1 MGMVMGNGVVQLRI
15 VKVRGNLYSVCIAND
30 YNISYTV
37 IRCQDVADPY
47 DGQIEFQPD
56 RLAPFDYGTRAVYT
70 CKGGYSL
77 RASESERV
85 CGGDGLS
92 TEGVWSGED
101 YICLLDG
108 N

>member
-1 MGMVMGNGVVQLRI
+1 MGMVMGNGVVRLRI
-15 VKVRGNLYSVCIAND
+15 VKVCENLYSVCIAND

-37 IRCQDVADPY
+37 IQCQDIADPY

-56 RLAPFDYGTRAVYT
+56 RLAPFDYGTRAMYT